1 MTSNSGVSSGST
13 SRAIHGIVA
22 SSSSGAL
29 YSYSVILY
37 KYQILYNNVMT
48 QLLPYMEYFSKA
60 DYDILTSKFT
70 RIEYNRIVL
79 QSNIDNYNTDTLINS
94 YDNFITDNDYNDTQ
108 FNNYV
113 TATFLILDS
122 LWASVPFQK
131 KFINLQFENDELQ
144 TYKKILED
152 PVLLQK
158 YINERNIH
166 ILPFQA
172 TSTFNTQIILKPW
185 FSAYLQRYGPP
196 ADGYFHTEYLASIV
210 IELIANGT
218 ITEEEFLRG

>member
-22 SSSSGAL
+22 SSSTGAL

-37 KYQILYNNVMT
+37 KYQLLYNNVMS

-79 QSNIDNYNTDTLINS
+79 QSNINHYNTDTLINS
-94 YDNFITDNDYNDTQ
+94 YDNFISDNDYNDTQ

-131 KFINLQFENDELQ
+131 NFINLKFENDELQ

-152 PVLLQK
+152 PVLLQD
-158 YINERNIH
+158 YINKRNIH

-185 FSAYLQRYGPP
+185 FAVYLQRYGAP

-218 ITEEEFLRG
+218 ITEEEFLQG